1 MIPNRTKYLEHFMAI
16 FGLTYSPSSSDKLNC
31 SSEVTLTYEYA
42 RYKKLKNISDLIDD
56 RQNLMVV
63 EEVSIVEG
71 QIWLVL
77 QIISTHA

>member
-1 MIPNRTKYLEHFMAI
+1 MAI
-16 FGLTYSPSSSDKLNC
+16 YIDFGLTYSPSSSDKLNC

-42 RYKKLKNISDLIDD
+42 RYKKLKNISDLIDH